1 MNNEHSVFR
10 FKVEAGEYVLQE
22 DGQLHQVNRL
32 AGENNVSILEQIQS
46 VQFVVMVPFIYLVL
60 NLQVGVVA
68 WRMALITPEYPEGR
82 EV

>member
-1 MNNEHSVFR
+1 M
-10 FKVEAGEYVLQE
+10 EAGEYVLQE